1 MFRVKVKTRVRPTE
15 DLDKVLKA
23 VENIFTGELKVVE
36 EGDGYYTIEGFATSR
51 ESIEKLYNILRIEQ
65 VLSAARAVL
74 ENKTIGNKIRFIL
87 HKQAAYVGKA
97 SFIDSDRESP
107 MGGIIVEIETDNPE
121 EFIDWLTPRIGG
133 GKKHARHTRS
143 QRAKRKQ
150 RLKKTF
156 K

>member
-1 MFRVKVKTRVRPTE
+1 MIKIRIKTRVRPTE

-23 VENIFTGELKVVE
+23 VGNIFTGELKVID
-36 EGDGYYTIEGFATSR
+36 EGEGYYTIEGFATNK

-65 VLSAARAVL
+65 VLSAARAIL
-74 ENKTIGNKIRFIL
+74 EKKTHGNKIRFIL

-121 EFIDWLTPRIGG
+121 EFINWLTPRVGG
-133 GKKHARHTRS
+133 GVGKKHTRS

-150 RLKKTF
+150 ILKKTF